1 MKLQWYPGHMTKSI
15 RQLQED
21 MKLIDLLIEIVDA
34 RIPVSSRNPDI
45 EKMCQGKSRI
55 IILNK
60 ADLADEKENQ
70 AWLRYF
76 SEHGEYPIL
85 SDARRKATLKR
96 LMPLVN
102 SACREKIERNK
113 RRGIKNRPL
122 RAMVA
127 GIPNVGKSTFI
138 NSFAGSASAKTGNK
152 PGVTRGKQ
160 WIRMNKDL
168 ELLDTP
174 GLLWPK
180 FEDERTGENIALI
193 GSMNDEN
200 LIPEEMACLLIGR
213 VRGEYPGFLSK
224 RYEVPEEG
232 TDAEILEQ
240 IAVKRGCIQKG
251 GAADDARAGKLL
263 LDDFRSGKI
272 GRITLE
278 KVRNSEA

>member
-1 MKLQWYPGHMTKSI
+1 MEYQWYPGHMTKSI
-15 RQLQED
+15 RQLQD
-21 MKLIDLLIEIVDA
+21 DIRLIDLLIEIVDA

-60 ADLADEKENQ
+60 ADLADEKDNQ
-70 AWLRYF
+70 LWLNYF
-76 SEHGEYPIL
+76 SEHGEFPIL

-96 LMPLVN
+96 LLPLVN
-102 SACREKIERNK
+102 SACREKIERNR
-113 RRGIKNRPL
+113 RRGIMNRPM

-160 WIRMNKDL
+160 WIRMNQKL

-180 FEDERTGENIALI
+180 FEDPKTGENIALI

-200 LIPEEMACLLIGR
+200 ISLDELSCVLIGR
-213 VRGEYPGFLSK
+213 LREEYPDLISA
-224 RYEVPEEG
+224 RYQVAEEG
-232 TDAEILEQ
+232 SDAEILEQ
-240 IAVKRGCIQKG
+240 IALNRGCIKKG
-251 GAADDARAGKLL
+251 GTADYERAGKLVM
-263 LDDFRSGKI
+263 DDFRAGRI

-278 KVRNSEA
+278 HAGK

>member
-1 MKLQWYPGHMTKSI
+1 MTKSI

-21 MKLIDLLIEIVDA
+21 IKLIDLLIEIVDA

-70 AWLRYF
+70 KWLRYF
-76 SEHGEYPIL
+76 TSHKEYPIL
-85 SDARRKATLKR
+85 SDARRKATLKT

-102 SACREKIERNK
+102 SACKEKIERNR
-113 RRGIKNRPL
+113 RRGIQNRPL

-160 WIRMNKDL
+160 WIRMNPGL

-180 FEDERTGENIALI
+180 FENPETGENIALI
-193 GSMNDEN
+193 GSMNDDN
-200 LIPEEMACLLIGR
+200 LIPEELACLLIGR
-213 VRGEYPGFLSK
+213 LKKTYPGMLK
-224 RYEVPEEG
+224 MRYEISEEEKE
-232 TDAEILEQ
+232 AEILEK
-240 IAVKRGCIQKG
+240 IALKRGCIQKG
-251 GAADDARAGKLL
+251 GRADYARGGRLV
-263 LDDFRSGKI
+263 LDDFRAGRI

-278 KVRNSEA
+278 KAPEA